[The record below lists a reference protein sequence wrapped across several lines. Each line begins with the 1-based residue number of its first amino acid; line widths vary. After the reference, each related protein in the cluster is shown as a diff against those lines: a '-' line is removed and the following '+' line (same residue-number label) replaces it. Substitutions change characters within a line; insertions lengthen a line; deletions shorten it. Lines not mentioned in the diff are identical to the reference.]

1 MQAIEQK
8 ILSRIYG
15 RGRGCVFTKTD
26 FVADFGEANIHKALS
41 ALTKA
46 GTIRRVCVGVYDYPR
61 QSELLGQLSPDIDRV
76 AQALARKFNWRIQP
90 SGDTAL
96 NLLGLSTQVP
106 GKWLYLSDGPSRR
119 YAVGGQE
126 LVFRQSALKDTGFA
140 LRESG
145 LLVPAIKALG
155 KEHIDAAVVGKLR
168 QWLAPKLRTRLL
180 RDTRMVTGWIYEVI
194 KQVCADSVGAD

>member
-15 RGRGCVFTKTD
+15 RGRGWSFTKTD

-41 ALTKA
+41 ALTQA

-61 QSELLGQLSPDIDRV
+61 QSELLGQLSPDVDQV

-106 GKWLYLSDGPSRR
+106 GSGCLFDHGLDLPRACREVNCAGAGASRR
-119 YAVGGQE
+119 NGLKRTEG
-126 LVFRQSALKDTGFA
+126 LVVQA
-140 LRESG
+140 
-145 LLVPAIKALG
+145 
-155 KEHIDAAVVGKLR
+155 
-168 QWLAPKLRTRLL
+168 Q
-180 RDTRMVTGWIYEVI
+180 
-194 KQVCADSVGAD
+194 C

>member
-1 MQAIEQK
+1 MQPIEQK

-15 RGRGCVFTKTD
+15 RGRGWAFTKTD

-61 QSELLGQLSPDIDRV
+61 QSEMLGQLSPDIDQV

-96 NLLGLSTQVP
+96 NLLGLSTQVLRAETASVAAAAAMAGMRAGLISP
-106 GKWLYLSDGPSRR
+106 ARTDG
-119 YAVGGQE
+119 
-126 LVFRQSALKDTGFA
+126 
-140 LRESG
+140 
-145 LLVPAIKALG
+145 
-155 KEHIDAAVVGKLR
+155 
-168 QWLAPKLRTRLL
+168 
-180 RDTRMVTGWIYEVI
+180 
-194 KQVCADSVGAD
+194 

>member
-15 RGRGCVFTKTD
+15 RGRGWAFTKTD
-26 FVADFGEANIHKALS
+26 FIADFGEANIHKAFSTLAQS
-41 ALTKA
+41 

-61 QSELLGQLSPDIDRV
+61 QSQLLGQLSPDIDQV
-76 AQALARKFNWRIQP
+76 AQALARKFNWRIQA

-106 GKWLYLSDGPSRR
+106 GKWLYLSDGPGRR
-119 YAVGGQE
+119 YEIGEQE
-126 LVFRQSALKDTGFA
+126 LIFRKSALKDTGFS

-145 LLVPAIKALG
+145 LLVQAIKALG
-155 KEHIDAAVVGKLR
+155 KEHIDAVVIKKLR
-168 QWLAPKLRTRLL
+168 QSIDPKRRTRLL
-180 RDTRMVTGWIYEVI
+180 QDTRMVTSWIYEII
-194 KQVCADSVGAD
+194 KRICQENKELA

>member
-1 MQAIEQK
+1 MQPIEQK

-15 RGRGCVFTKTD
+15 HGRGWAFTKTD
-26 FVADFGEANIHKALS
+26 FIADFGETNIHKALS
-41 ALTKA
+41 TLAQA

-61 QSELLGQLSPDIDRV
+61 QSQLLGQLSPDIDQV
-76 AQALARKFNWRIQP
+76 ALALARKFNWRIQP

-106 GKWLYLSDGPSRR
+106 GKWLYLSDGPGRH
-119 YAVGGQE
+119 YEIGAQE
-126 LVFRQSALKDTGFA
+126 LLFRKSALKETGFS

-155 KEHIDAAVVGKLR
+155 KEHIDPVIIDKLR
-168 QWLAPKLRTRLL
+168 QWLDPKLRARLL
-180 RDTRMVTGWIYEVI
+180 QDTRMVTSWVYEII
-194 KQVCADSVGAD
+194 KRICQENEGYA